1 MDLDINLDDLN
12 YDLDTD
18 FPEFND
24 ANIES
29 NDDINIDTVGTVED
43 MEKYV
48 LSLPLDK
55 KINFL
60 LDVTEKQIGRKLY
73 RTEKRERINYYKR
86 LAKKGKLDKLLI
98 INK

>member
-1 MDLDINLDDLN
+1 MDLDITLDDLN

-18 FPEFND
+18 FPEF
-24 ANIES
+24 EEC
-29 NDDINIDTVGTVED
+29 DIVGDEDTCPNTVED
-43 MEKYV
+43 MENYV

-60 LDVTEKQIGRKLY
+60 LDVREKQIGRKLY
-73 RTEKRERINYYKR
+73 RNEKRELINYYKR

>member
-1 MDLDINLDDLN
+1 MALDITFDDLN
-12 YDLDTD
+12 YDLDND
-18 FPEFND
+18 FPEFEECD
-24 ANIES
+24 IVS
-29 NDDINIDTVGTVED
+29 NDDNYPNTVED

-60 LDVTEKQIGRKLY
+60 LDVTEKQIDRKLY
-73 RTEKRERINYYKR
+73 RNEKRELINYYKR

>member
-1 MDLDINLDDLN
+1 MYLDITLDDLN

-18 FPEFND
+18 FPEF
-24 ANIES
+24 EEC
-29 NDDINIDTVGTVED
+29 DIVSDEDTCPNTVED
-43 MEKYV
+43 MENYV

-60 LDVTEKQIGRKLY
+60 LDVREKQIGRKLY
-73 RTEKRERINYYKR
+73 RNEKRELINYYKR